1 MQIDKNGDYV
11 TFENDPQNIDYYI
24 SALCS
29 FKTTIKAMLR
39 KDPETRQAILGAS
52 YKDIL
57 CLRVQAHDILRYMEE
72 LEERHILRADQFEVL
87 EAASSHP
94 DTYGED

>member
-1 MQIDKNGDYV
+1 MQTDKNGDFL
-11 TFENDPQNIDYYI
+11 TFESDPQSIDYYI
-24 SALCS
+24 AALSS
-29 FKTTIKAMLR
+29 FKTTIYALLR

-72 LEERHILRADQFEVL
+72 LEERRILQADEIELLEV
-87 EAASSHP
+87 ASG
-94 DTYGED
+94 TR